1 MLTKQLH
8 KASPCNRQLTVARDR
23 IATGLKKIL
32 ETNELVVNM
41 EVSGVLMCLLI
52 IAT

>member
-1 MLTKQLH
+1 MICSFAYT
-8 KASPCNRQLTVARDR
+8 RQLVTARER

-41 EVSGVLMCLLI
+41 EVWFELRVHSVHYI
-52 IAT
+52 